1 MNPEAHTMQ
10 NNTPN
15 DKDLSQ
21 WAKQFTQDRKESIEY
36 FLQHGSPIEKALVSK
51 VCELAEV

>member
-1 MNPEAHTMQ
+1 MQ